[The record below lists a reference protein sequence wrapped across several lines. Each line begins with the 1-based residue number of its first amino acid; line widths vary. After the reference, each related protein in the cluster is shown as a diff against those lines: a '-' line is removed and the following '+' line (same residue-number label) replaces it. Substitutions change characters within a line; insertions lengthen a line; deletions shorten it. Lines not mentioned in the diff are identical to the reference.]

1 MGGAAGEEAEEAVGV
16 VEVVEVGVWRQPVVV
31 AGRGNRWV
39 VAMVVALAVVVVVVC
54 FAVIVVVAVA
64 VNAVILPT
72 SLPLCRRVM
81 PHRHWQGTSV
91 QGPVRWWN
99 LWQWGASNY
108 QWRCR

>member
-16 VEVVEVGVWRQPVVV
+16 LEVGGWRQPVVV

-39 VAMVVALAVVVVVVC
+39 VAMVVALAVVMVVVC

-72 SLPLCRRVM
+72 SPPLCRRVM